1 MQEIETIIQN
11 YFQGTTSEEENK
23 ALLLW
28 LDQSPDNRKSFFRE
42 KDIWD
47 TYGYQ
52 ADYKKY
58 PVGHELQKLL
68 ERTQKPVR
76 RIYPYT
82 LWLKVA
88 ALLILTFGLGW
99 FGRFMVPS
107 GVEEPLVEVSISE
120 IAVPKGQVNQV
131 FLADGTRIWVNSETR
146 LFVPSQFTGS
156 ERRVKLSGEAYFE
169 VAENRNMPFLVEL
182 DGQVIEVLGTA
193 FNVRAYNNSEFIETT
208 LAEGKISL
216 TAGGKSYIL
225 YPGDQAMYFKKSG
238 EVTLEKVDPEIFSAW
253 KDGRFEF
260 QNENL
265 AEVFRVVERWYDV
278 EISYDRAWLGNLYFS
293 GVIKRNKDARH
304 FLELLNLSVPIRYI
318 IKGDKIEIYSKKQG
332 GQK

>member
-1 MQEIETIIQN
+1 MPEIETIIQN
-11 YFQGTTSEEENK
+11 YLQGTASEEENK

-28 LDQSPDNRKSFFRE
+28 LDQSPDNRKRFFHE

-47 TYGYQ
+47 TFGYH
-52 ADYKKY
+52 ANHKNY
-58 PVGHELQKLL
+58 PIDQELQKLL
-68 ERTQKPVR
+68 ERTQQPEK
-76 RIYPYT
+76 RIYPYS
-82 LWLKVA
+82 LWLKIA
-88 ALLILTFGLGW
+88 AVLILTFSLGW
-99 FGRFMVPS
+99 FSRYMLPP
-107 GVEEPLVEVSISE
+107 GVEEPLEEVTISE
-120 IAVPKGQVNQV
+120 ITVPKGQVNQV

-169 VAENRNMPFLVEL
+169 VAENREMPFRVEL
-182 DGQVIEVLGTA
+182 DGQLIEVLGTA
-193 FNVRAYNNSEFIETT
+193 FNIRAYDNSEFIETT

-216 TAGGKSYIL
+216 TAGGKAYFL
-225 YPGDQAMYFKKSG
+225 NPGDQTVYYKKSG

-265 AEVFRVVERWYDV
+265 AEVLRVVERWYDV
-278 EISYDRAWLGNLYFS
+278 EISYDDASLGNMYFS

-304 FLELLNLSVPIRYI
+304 FLELLNLSVPIRYSI
-318 IKGDKIEIYSKKQG
+318 TGDKIEIISKKQG
-332 GQK
+332 SQK